1 MRNNQ
6 GFTLIELIAVIA
18 ILAIL
23 AATAVPQFVDLRDD
37 AALASTQGV
46 AGALGSASAL
56 NYARSVSPTGGAAT
70 VGNCTDV
77 AALLQGGTMPAG
89 YSIGT
94 LTVAA
99 GASVLCTVTGPRS
112 KTAQFTA
119 IGV

>member
-37 AALASTQGV
+37 AATASTQGV

-56 NYARSVSPTGGAAT
+56 NYAKSVSPTGGAAA
-70 VGNCTDV
+70 VANCTDV
-77 AALLQGGTMPAG
+77 GPLLQGGMPTG
-89 YSIGT
+89 YTIGS
-94 LTVAA
+94 LAVGA
-99 GASVLCTVTGPRS
+99 GASVLCTVTGPRT
-112 KTAQFTA
+112 KTANFTA